1 VGRIFQIPQEGAQ
14 STSRAAKRP
23 DTIAVLDIGACKTVC
38 LIGQEDPN
46 FGVRLLGTGFGV
58 SGGLKGG
65 AIVDL
70 EATEAGIRSAVE
82 KAERAAG
89 VTVQSVAVNVSSRSL
104 ISRHINLSMD
114 FSGGEV
120 TEREQK
126 RLIKSAFAKL
136 ASPHH
141 AILHALPLAWS
152 VDAAEDIRDPLGM
165 YGRTLGV
172 DMHFV
177 LADLGAL
184 RNLATCIER
193 CHLRIHSVKASPYAA
208 GQGVL
213 TEDELDLGVVL
224 IDLGG
229 SVTTQAVFRDNALL
243 SVSSLP
249 VGGNT
254 LTSDIAR
261 GLSTPIEAAERI
273 KSIYGSALLGAD
285 DHEVMVPCPPMGADD
300 ELSSE
305 PRSQLTM
312 ITRAR
317 MEETFEILRSRLIKS
332 GLDDYS
338 GRRIVLTGGGAH
350 LTGVREL
357 AELVFQKNVRIGKPT
372 YMQGLKSTLSS
383 PDFAVVAG
391 LLRGAFATDG
401 DEITGPPDLSGRLRT
416 ARTTPAG
423 ALGRTLSWI
432 RENF

>member
-1 VGRIFQIPQEGAQ
+1 MGRIFHITPEA
-14 STSRAAKRP
+14 TTKAPKRP
-23 DTIAVLDIGACKTVC
+23 DTVAVLDIGACKTIC
-38 LIGQEDPN
+38 LIGSEEPN
-46 FGVRLLGTGFGV
+46 FGVRLEGMGFGV

-89 VTVQSVAVNVSSRSL
+89 ATVQSVAVNVSSRSL
-104 ISRHINLSMD
+104 VSRHLNLSMD
-114 FSGGEV
+114 FANGEI

-126 RLIKSAFAKL
+126 RLIDSAFSKL

-152 VDAAEDIRDPLGM
+152 VDAAEGIKDPRGM

-193 CHLRIHSVKASPYAA
+193 CHLRIHSVTASPYAA
-208 GQGVL
+208 GRGVL

-243 SVSSLP
+243 SVSALP
-249 VGGNT
+249 VGGQT

-261 GLSTPIEAAERI
+261 GISTTIEAADRI
-273 KSIYGSALLGAD
+273 KNIYGSALLGAD

-300 ELSSE
+300 ELTTQ
-305 PRSQLTM
+305 PRSQLTH
-312 ITRAR
+312 IVRAR
-317 MEETFEILRSRLIKS
+317 MEETFEILRDRLIKS
-332 GLDDYS
+332 GLYDHS
-338 GRRIVLTGGGAH
+338 GRRVVLTGGGAQ

-357 AELVFQKNVRIGKPT
+357 AELVFEKNVRVGKPT
-372 YMQGLKSTLSS
+372 YMQGLKSTIST
-383 PDFAVVAG
+383 PDFAVATG
-391 LLRGAFATDG
+391 MLRNAFSDDG
-401 DEITGPPDLSGRLRT
+401 DQITGAPDLSGRLRT

-423 ALGRTLSWI
+423 ALGRTARWL